1 MSVYKVALDTALQN
15 EDNTNIAL
23 SGSYG
28 SGKSSIIESY
38 KKDSPDENKFLHI
51 SLGQFDTDMTDKS
64 KCGNDSIL
72 KEKTIEGKI
81 INQLLHQIDT
91 SKIPQT
97 IFKVKKSTKDN
108 PWCVSICIVVF
119 LFLLA
124 YVINFSQWA
133 DFLHKNSSQ
142 LSLLAFTSN
151 GVSLVIALG
160 VIFILL
166 ALFLNKMVNLQFNK
180 GIIKKLSVKGN
191 EIEIMAEKSES
202 YFDKYLNDVIYLF
215 ENSGVNIIVFEDI
228 DRFNSGKIFAN
239 LREINTLVNNRK
251 KGRKKDEKLVFLYL
265 LRDDIF
271 TSKDRTK
278 FFDIIIPVVPVV
290 DGSNSYE
297 KFIEIFKKGNILD
310 KFELNF
316 LQKLS
321 LYVDDMRLLKN
332 IYNEFVIYQ
341 RSIDKFG
348 LDCNKLLA
356 LITYK
361 NIFPRDFADLQLA
374 RGFVFSI
381 FSQKE
386 RLVNKKTN
394 ALKSDL
400 KNIQREKD
408 EMEKEILESID
419 ELDILALGN
428 PSNYT
433 INGVKI
439 DDYDSLASFIQDFKN
454 PTNNVH
460 EKTKFGLKL
469 VDGDL
474 RTSILNRPT
483 FKARKNIIQKKDS
496 NKMSELESEMDA
508 ISKDLDNISSYR
520 LEQLITN
527 EDFSEVVTPKEY
539 KDIKESNYYLLLVF
553 LIKNGYINETY
564 TEYMTYF
571 YDNSITLEDK
581 LFLRSITDERPLDWF
596 YSLNRILP
604 VLDRMEEYDF
614 SKKEALNADL
624 LNFMLTDYSKYEPNL
639 RRMILS
645 LKDEH
650 NTEFFRRVFKKNQKD
665 EKIKENKIFLEIM
678 LSEWNGFL
686 ETLLYSNNEIND
698 LILQMALD
706 NFEESIILS
715 QNNTYDELSSY
726 LNTSTSLLP
735 KIQSHS
741 KQTIAN
747 LIALKVKFATVEF
760 ELTESKLAKSIYEE
774 ALYEL
779 NLGNIKS
786 ILSCFYN
793 GYSAEEFKHENY
805 TLIKNKQTSFLLD
818 YINHHINTYVVE
830 YIKISEDSIRDS
842 EDNVIELLNNGEIE
856 DKVKSDYIC
865 GLETKISNLTSIL
878 DKNLWE
884 QLIEKDVVISSGDNV
899 VEYYHFND
907 NKWSGGLVEFVNR
920 SINNI
925 QINLTAVNEKFKKIG
940 LFTNTIKMFDLNDD
954 KYITLLDSMKRSY
967 TEDLIGVDNFQLND
981 VPQEKIVRLIDK
993 QIINMSE
1000 GCLNDIREYYPN
1012 EINRF
1017 IKQNLNSY
1025 LELSQNQEIYN
1036 EDEILSLLDA
1046 ASDLELSQQK
1056 DIVNAI
1062 RHPVSIN
1069 EKNYSSDLIEFILEE
1084 KFSTSDLS
1092 FIISKYKDYSEN
1104 IQNIIASRCIEHLDE
1119 VLMGE
1124 INIPKELLVFIINS
1138 NQFSVGK
1145 RQRLFSQC
1153 IESFSKEEIGIY
1165 IPILELS
1172 NSFTE
1177 ILKGEVVHSRSFKDN
1192 IINQQILNHFRLN
1205 NWIINY
1211 TEKNNS
1217 FVAKVKN
1224 K

>member
-1 MSVYKVALDTALQN
+1 
-15 EDNTNIAL
+15 
-23 SGSYG
+23 
-28 SGKSSIIESY
+28 
-38 KKDSPDENKFLHI
+38 
-51 SLGQFDTDMTDKS
+51 
-64 KCGNDSIL
+64 
-72 KEKTIEGKI
+72 
-81 INQLLHQIDT
+81 
-91 SKIPQT
+91 
-97 IFKVKKSTKDN
+97 
-108 PWCVSICIVVF
+108 
-119 LFLLA
+119 
-124 YVINFSQWA
+124 
-133 DFLHKNSSQ
+133 
-142 LSLLAFTSN
+142 
-151 GVSLVIALG
+151 
-160 VIFILL
+160 
-166 ALFLNKMVNLQFNK
+166 
-180 GIIKKLSVKGN
+180 
-191 EIEIMAEKSES
+191 
-202 YFDKYLNDVIYLF
+202 
-215 ENSGVNIIVFEDI
+215 
-228 DRFNSGKIFAN
+228 
-239 LREINTLVNNRK
+239 
-251 KGRKKDEKLVFLYL
+251 
-265 LRDDIF
+265 
-271 TSKDRTK
+271 
-278 FFDIIIPVVPVV
+278 
-290 DGSNSYE
+290 
-297 KFIEIFKKGNILD
+297 
-310 KFELNF
+310 
-316 LQKLS
+316 
-321 LYVDDMRLLKN
+321 
-332 IYNEFVIYQ
+332 
-341 RSIDKFG
+341 
-348 LDCNKLLA
+348 
-356 LITYK
+356 
-361 NIFPRDFADLQLA
+361 
-374 RGFVFSI
+374 
-381 FSQKE
+381 
-386 RLVNKKTN
+386 
-394 ALKSDL
+394 
-400 KNIQREKD
+400 
-408 EMEKEILESID
+408 MEKEILESTD

-433 INGVKI
+433 INGVRI

-604 VLDRMEEYDF
+604 VIDRMEEYDF

-624 LNFMLTDYSKYEPNL
+624 LNFMLTDYSKYECNL

-645 LKDEH
+645 LKEER
-650 NTEFFRRVFKKNQKD
+650 NNEFFRRVFEKNQKE
-665 EKIKENKIFLEIM
+665 EKIKENKIFLKIM
-678 LSEWNGFL
+678 LGEWNGFL
-686 ETLLYSNNEIND
+686 ETLLYSNNKIND

-706 NFEESIILS
+706 NFEESTILN
-715 QNNTYDELSSY
+715 QNNTYNELSNY
-726 LNTSTSLLP
+726 LNTSTRFLP
-735 KIQSHS
+735 NIQSHS
-741 KQTIAN
+741 KQTIDN
-747 LIALKVKFATVEF
+747 LKALKVKFATVDF

-842 EDNVIELLNNGEIE
+842 EDNVIELLNNKIE
-856 DKVKSDYIC
+856 DNVKSDYIC
-865 GLETKISNLTSIL
+865 NLETKISKITSIS
-878 DKNLWE
+878 DTSIWKI
-884 QLIEKDVVISSGDNV
+884 LIEKDVVISSGDNV

-907 NKWSGGLVEFVNR
+907 NKWSGELVEFVNR

-1017 IKQNLNSY
+1017 IKQDLNSY

-1062 RHPVSIN
+1062 RHSVSIN
-1069 EKNYSSDLIEFILEE
+1069 EKNYSSDLIEFILKE

-1119 VLMGE
+1119 VLTSK
-1124 INIPKELLVFIINS
+1124 INIPKELLVFIIKS

-1153 IESFSKEEIGIY
+1153 IESFSKEEIVIY

-1172 NSFTE
+1172 SRFTN
-1177 ILKGEVVHSRSFKDN
+1177 ILKGEVVSTRTFEVNS
-1192 IINQQILNHFRLN
+1192 INQQILNHFSHEK
-1205 NWIINY
+1205 WILNY
-1211 TEKNNS
+1211 TERNNK
-1217 FVAKVKN
+1217 FVARIKN